1 MIYPLFNRCGGILKK
16 IVIGSLIV
24 LVVLVILAWFGGRWI
39 LSFSVADYQGEIHLS
54 QIEKPVEV
62 TFDGRGVPQIW
73 AETDNDLYFSLGWL
87 HASERLFQMELTR
100 RYVRGELSE
109 IFGPDAY
116 EIDRRQRLLA
126 FRKKG
131 RMDSEQLSP
140 EVLAVIKS
148 YCEGINTWIERKKVL
163 PPEFVLLG
171 FSPKPWQVKDV
182 ASIVIYQTWFAH
194 SLMDRDR
201 DYTRLVEELGPE
213 LQQFLGQYQNWS
225 PPTVHDSFLKTI
237 FSDEAFPFRMSRA
250 SNSWAVAPQKS
261 ASGAA
266 IHASDPHLRVNT
278 APGFWYLAGLH
289 SREGTNI
296 LGVTVPGL
304 PFVLMGH
311 NGKIA
316 FSFTV
321 ASVDVIDYYRFKRHP
336 QDSLLIL
343 MPDGYRSMKPE
354 KIQIAVEGES
364 RDRRE
369 VLYYT
374 DDGPVL
380 EMDSTQVLV
389 LRWAGQ
395 DFNAAEML
403 AAGLGLQHAE
413 NFEEFRRQVTRFGAL
428 DVNWAYSD
436 AQGNIGYQL
445 GAPIPIREVDTTYT
459 PLAGENIH
467 TRWQGYRS
475 PAETP
480 YLLNPAEGW
489 FATCNNQIVSPTYPF
504 PIPGFY
510 DPYRI
515 PRATE
520 LLQSREKFSATDFQT
535 MQLDRVSGVA
545 LRWKNLLA
553 EGAKAL
559 QNDALAAEIN
569 RWDGEMAADSP
580 TAALFRLWWEFLG
593 RALFEDELD
602 QEWSLGRHVQEEVL
616 SAGLSAVIDDR
627 RTADRVE
634 TARDISAAAL
644 QYVLDTFGRPI
655 YGDVSKLLVRHPL
668 GRVRLLNAWLNL
680 NRGPFPMGGDKGT
693 INANFNLWDEKGDK
707 FYCLAAPSMRFV
719 LDWADIDGFTING
732 NLGQSGNPFSPH
744 YDDFLEMMQTG
755 SRWHVPFSRGKVFEN
770 RQSLL
775 RLLPE

>member
-1 MIYPLFNRCGGILKK
+1 MKRIML
-16 IVIGSLIV
+16 GSLG
-24 LVVLVILAWFGGRWI
+24 VVAGVAALLWFGGRWV

-54 QIEKPVEV
+54 SIEKAVEV

-73 AETDNDLYFSLGWL
+73 AETDADLYFSLGWL

-131 RMDSEQLSP
+131 RMDSEQLAP
-140 EVLAVIKS
+140 EVREVIRS
-148 YCEGINTWIERKKVL
+148 YCEGINTWIARRKVL

-194 SLMDRDR
+194 SLMDRDG
-201 DYTRLVEELGPE
+201 DYIRLVEKLGPE
-213 LQQFLGQYQNWS
+213 LTQFLGRYQSWS
-225 PPTVHDSFLKTI
+225 PPTIHDSFLKTI
-237 FSDEAFPFRMSRA
+237 FHDEAFPFRMSRG

-266 IHASDPHLRVNT
+266 LHASDPHLRVNT

-321 ASVDVIDYYRFKRHP
+321 ASVDLIDYYRFQRHP

-343 MPDGYRSMKPE
+343 TADGYRAMRPE
-354 KIQIAVEGES
+354 EVQIAVEGES
-364 RDRRE
+364 RRRHE
-369 VLYYT
+369 VFYYT
-374 DDGPVL
+374 DYGPVV
-380 EMDSTQVLV
+380 EMDSAAVKV

-395 DFNAAEML
+395 DFHAAEML
-403 AAGLGLQHAE
+403 AAGRELQHAA
-413 NFEEFRRQVTRFGAL
+413 NFDEFRRLVTRFGAL

-436 AQGNIGYQL
+436 ARGNIGYQL
-445 GAPIPIREVDTTYT
+445 GAPIPVREFDTTYAI
-459 PLAGENIH
+459 LAGEDIR
-467 TRWQGYRS
+467 TRWRGYHAL
-475 PAETP
+475 AETP
-480 YLLNPAEGW
+480 YLFNPAQGW
-489 FATCNNQIVSPTYPF
+489 FATCNNQLVSPAYPF

-515 PRATE
+515 PRATA
-520 LLQSREKFSATDFQT
+520 LLQSREKFSATDFQK
-535 MQLDRVSGVA
+535 MQLDLVSGVA
-545 LRWKNLLA
+545 VRWKGLLA
-553 EGAKAL
+553 EGAEAL
-559 QNDALAAEIN
+559 QQEALAAEIN
-569 RWDGEMAADSP
+569 QWNGEMTTDSP

-616 SAGLSAVIDDR
+616 SAGLPTILDDR
-627 RTADRVE
+627 RTADRLE
-634 TARDISAAAL
+634 TAREISAAAL
-644 QYVLDTFGRPI
+644 QSVLDTFGRPA
-655 YGDVSKLLVRHPL
+655 YGDVSQLMIRHPL
-668 GRVRLLNAWLNL
+668 GRVRLLDTWLNL
-680 NRGPFPMGGDKGT
+680 NRGPFPMGGDRGT
-693 INANFNLWDEKGDK
+693 INANFNLWDEKEEV
-707 FYCLAAPSMRFV
+707 FSCLAAPSMRFV
-719 LDWADIDGFTING
+719 LDWSDIDGFTING

-744 YDDFLEMMQTG
+744 YDDFLETMRSG
-755 SRWHVPFSRGKVFEN
+755 NRWNVPFSRRKVFEN
-770 RQSLL
+770 SQSLL
-775 RLLPE
+775 KLLPE